1 MKFICIFC
9 VIVAISTGR
18 PQYDEDESEE
28 QNSVDGRIPIVSD
41 GDKGGVEVKL
51 HTYNSDFEMDLFSN
65 LKVNC
70 VNIPCDTSFDIKTKN
85 NEWKSSYITQAKQDK
100 VDGSTSKNETI
111 KTEKKGKKTTDGSTE
126 KSTTGSKDGSTKN
139 LDETVP
145 EDKGLGTSIKG
156 KIFFLNYL
164 IKVVQKVRIFLC
176 QSFFKIAFCS

>member
-1 MKFICIFC
+1 

-28 QNSVDGRIPIVSD
+28 QNSVDGRIPLVSD

-51 HTYNSDFEMDLFSN
+51 HAYNSDFEMDLFSN

-70 VNIPCDTSFDIKTKN
+70 VSIPCDTSFDIKTKN

-100 VDGSTSKNETI
+100 VDGSASKNETI
-111 KTEKKGKKTTDGSTE
+111 KTEKRGKKTTDGSTE

-145 EDKGLGTSIKG
+145 EDEGLGTSIRG
-156 KIFFLNYL
+156 KIFFNYL
-164 IKVVQKVRIFLC
+164 IKVVQKVRTFLC
-176 QSFFKIAFCS
+176 LSFSKIAFCS